1 MILLWR
7 KLFMKDLEKYK
18 VILWDFDGVI
28 LDSMPTR
35 ELGFRK
41 VLEEYPKDQVE
52 ELIQFH
58 YKNGGWSRYVKFRYF
73 FEEILGKEV
82 TTDFISELCSK
93 FSRIMLDL
101 LSSKEL
107 LILDSLGYIQG
118 NFSNQEMYIVSGSD
132 QKELRLLCQKLDIH
146 TYFRSINGSPTP
158 KIELVKNLL
167 QIIPFSQSEIVLIG
181 DSKND
186 LEAAEINGIDFFGYN
201 NVDLQ
206 KDNEYIL
213 SFS

>member
-1 MILLWR
+1 
-7 KLFMKDLEKYK
+7 MKDLEKYE

-41 VLEEYPKDQVE
+41 VLEEYPKEQVE

-118 NFSNQEMYIVSGSD
+118 NFSNQEMHIVSGSD
-132 QKELRLLCQKLDIH
+132 QKELRLLCQQLDIH
-146 TYFRSINGSPTP
+146 TYFSSINGSPTP

-167 QIIPFSQSEIVLIG
+167 QIIPFSRSEIVLIG
-181 DSKND
+181 DSRND

-201 NVDLQ
+201 NWDLQ
-206 KDNEYIL
+206 KDNGYIL

>member
-1 MILLWR
+1 MILLWQ

-73 FEEILGKEV
+73 FENIIGTEV
-82 TTDFISELCSK
+82 TPDFILELCSR
-93 FSRIMLDL
+93 FSKIMLEI

-107 LILDSLGYIQG
+107 LILDSLGYIQR
-118 NFSNQEMYIVSGSD
+118 NFTNQEMYIVSGSD
-132 QKELRLLCQKLDIH
+132 QKELRLLCQQLDIH

-158 KIELVKNLL
+158 KNELVKNLL
-167 QIIPFSQSEIVLIG
+167 QMIPFSRSEIVLIG

-201 NVDLQ
+201 NLDLQ